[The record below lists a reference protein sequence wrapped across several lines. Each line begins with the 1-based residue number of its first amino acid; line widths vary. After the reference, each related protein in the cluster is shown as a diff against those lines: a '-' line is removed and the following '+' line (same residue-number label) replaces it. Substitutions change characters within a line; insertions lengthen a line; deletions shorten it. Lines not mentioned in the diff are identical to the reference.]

1 MREIQGLGELSTLV
15 DTELGVSDWHRVEQ
29 HQVQGFADAT
39 GDQQWI
45 HVDPV
50 RAAAGPFGGPVAHG
64 YLTLSMIPFFAGQVY
79 RVVGVKMVVNYGL
92 NKVRFPSP
100 VPVDSRVRNR
110 LTLLAVTPT
119 ARGSQV
125 IIRHRIEVEDSPRPA
140 CIAETVTLLIE

>member
-1 MREIQGLGELSTLV
+1 MREIQGVGELVTLI
-15 DTELGVSDWHRVEQ
+15 DTELGVSEWHRVEQ
-29 HQVQGFADAT
+29 HQVQGFAVAT

-79 RVVGVKMVVNYGL
+79 RVVGVKLVVNYGL

-110 LTLLAVTPT
+110 LTLLSVTPT
-119 ARGSQV
+119 ARGTQV
-125 IIRHRIEVEDSPRPA
+125 VIRHQIELEESKRLA
-140 CIAETVTLLIE
+140 CVADTISLLVD

>member
-1 MREIQGLGELSTLV
+1 MREIQGVDELVTLV
-15 DTELGVSDWHRVEQ
+15 DTELGVSNWHRVEQ
-29 HQVQGFADAT
+29 QQVQEFADAT

-45 HVDPV
+45 HVDPD
-50 RAAAGPFGGPVAHG
+50 RAAVGPFGGPVAHG

-110 LTLLAVTPT
+110 ITLLSVTPT

-125 IIRHRIEVEDSPRPA
+125 VIRHQIEVEESPRLA
-140 CIAETVTLLIE
+140 CIADTVSLFVE

>member
-1 MREIQGLGELSTLV
+1 MREIQGVDELVTLI

-29 HQVQGFADAT
+29 RQVQGFADAT

-45 HVDPV
+45 HVDPAL
-50 RAAAGPFGGPVAHG
+50 AAAGPFGGTVAHG
-64 YLTLSMIPFFAGQVY
+64 FLTLSMIPFFARQVY
-79 RVVGVKMVVNYGL
+79 RVVGVKMVINYGL

-110 LTLLAVTPT
+110 LTLLSVTPT

-125 IIRHRIEVEDSPRPA
+125 VIRHQIELEESPRLA
-140 CIAETVTLLIE
+140 CVADTVSLLVE